1 MTDCAALAVVA
12 VPAAALDAF
21 AQTAAGVDVATA
33 AAFTAFV
40 VAALTVALANTAV
53 PALTPV
59 ATHTVAFTGV
69 QCVIMHFAN
78 FACFLFS
85 LRAC

>member
-33 AAFTAFV
+33 AVTAFV
-40 VAALTVALANTAV
+40 VADLTVAVASTAV
-53 PALTPV
+53 PALTPI
-59 ATHTVAFTGV
+59 ATLSVAFAGV
-69 QCVIMHFAN
+69 QCVIMRFAH